1 MNPYLHEELF
11 QNPIINIM
19 KLLLTILFC
28 SFAGSTIAQEA
39 VSWSESDRT
48 YLMQQ
53 LTRSR
58 DALVKATENLT
69 EAQWNFKEAPGRWSI
84 KEVVEHIA
92 LWELLFQR
100 EISQAISAGPQPEL
114 AKAAKPD
121 SIYSAFIMETKP
133 HVSVEYTKPFT
144 FSLPMGLNSGNNNMA
159 WFLKMRNE
167 SITYLTNAKEDL
179 RAHFLKPGR
188 PNVHQVYINTF
199 GHADRH
205 LRQILKVKGHPN
217 YPKGA

>member
-1 MNPYLHEELF
+1 
-11 QNPIINIM
+11 M
-19 KLLLTILFC
+19 KQLLIVLLCF
-28 SFAGSTIAQEA
+28 FAAGTVAQE
-39 VSWSESDRT
+39 SKPWGETDRT
-48 YLMQQ
+48 YLLQN

-69 EAQWNFKEAPGRWSI
+69 EVQWNFKEAPDRWSI

-92 LWELLFQR
+92 IWELLFQR
-100 EISQAISAGPQPEL
+100 EISQAISAGPQTEL
-114 AKAAKPD
+114 AKTAKPD
-121 SIYSAFIMETKP
+121 SVYSTFIMENKP

-144 FSLPMGLNSGNNNMA
+144 FSLPMGLNTGANNVA

-167 SITYLTNAKEDL
+167 SITYLTGAKEDL

-205 LRQILKVKGHPN
+205 LRQVMKIKQHPN
-217 YPKGA
+217 YPKRA

>member
-1 MNPYLHEELF
+1 
-11 QNPIINIM
+11 M
-19 KLLLTILFC
+19 KNVLGVLLATCLLLT
-28 SFAGSTIAQEA
+28 ATAQETKP
-39 VSWSESDRT
+39 WSETDRS
-48 YLMQQ
+48 YLLEN

-58 DALVKATENLT
+58 DQLIKETQNLT
-69 EAQWNFKEAPGRWSI
+69 EAQWNFKEAPDRWSI

-100 EISQAISAGPQPEL
+100 EISQALSAGLQPEL
-114 AKAAKPD
+114 AKAARPD
-121 SIYSAFIMETKP
+121 SIYTTFIMETKP

-144 FSLPMGLNSGNNNMA
+144 FSLPMGLNTGANNMA
-159 WFLKMRNE
+159 WLLKMRNE
-167 SITYLTNAKEDL
+167 SITYLTTAKEDL

-205 LRQILKVKGHPN
+205 LRQILNVKGHPS
-217 YPKGA
+217 YPKRA

>member
-1 MNPYLHEELF
+1 MANFFKTSYTKTTVMK
-11 QNPIINIM
+11 QIIS
-19 KLLLTILFC
+19 LLLGTCVMI
-28 SFAGSTIAQEA
+28 AATAQETKA
-39 VSWSESDRT
+39 WSETDQK
-48 YLMQQ
+48 YLIQN

-58 DALVKATENLT
+58 DQLVQATENLT
-69 EAQWNFKEAPGRWSI
+69 EAQWNFKESADRWSI
-84 KEVVEHIA
+84 KEIIEHIA

-100 EISQAISAGPQPEL
+100 EISQALSAGPQPDL
-114 AKAAKPD
+114 AKAAKQD
-121 SIYSAFIMETKP
+121 SVYLSFIMETKP

-144 FSLPMGLNSGNNNMA
+144 FSLPMGLNTGANNVA

-167 SITYLTNAKEDL
+167 SITYLTGAKEDL

-205 LRQILKVKGHPN
+205 LRQVMKIKQHPK
-217 YPKGA
+217 YPK